1 MTDVINMISLIENK
15 SNEIVTKLEI
25 LRTLED
31 RKNSIN
37 DEIKKVKEKLDND
50 EITKFTY
57 TQMLEVNKK
66 SVNENTEERKKVWN
80 EIADLINNMTD
91 ELTELKNGYNEKL
104 KSDSNIIID
113 DAPATEKKADA
124 EKTE

>member
-1 MTDVINMISLIENK
+1 MTDVKNMISLIENK
-15 SNEIVTKLEI
+15 SNEIITKLEI

-31 RKNSIN
+31 RKNSIAE
-37 DEIKKVKEKLDND
+37 EINNIKTKLEND

-66 SVNENTEERKKVWN
+66 SVDENTENRKKIWN

-91 ELTELKNGYNEKL
+91 ELTELKESYNEKL
-104 KSDSNIIID
+104 QADSNKIIED
-113 DAPATEKKADA
+113 VPAE
-124 EKTE
+124 EKTDAKKTE

>member
-1 MTDVINMISLIENK
+1 MTDVVNMISLIEDK

-37 DEIKKVKEKLDND
+37 DEIKKVKERLDND

-66 SVNENTEERKKVWN
+66 SVNENTEERKKIWN

-113 DAPATEKKADA
+113 DAPATEKVDA

>member
-1 MTDVINMISLIENK
+1 MTDVKNMISLIENK
-15 SNEIVTKLEI
+15 SNEIITKLEI

-31 RKNSIN
+31 RKTSITE
-37 DEIKKVKEKLDND
+37 EINKIKIKLDND

-66 SVNENTEERKKVWN
+66 SVNENTEDRKKIWN

-91 ELTELKNGYNEKL
+91 ELTELKEGYNQKL
-104 KSDSNIIID
+104 QADSNTIIED
-113 DAPATEKKADA
+113 TKADEKQEP
-124 EKTE
+124 EKTK

>member
-1 MTDVINMISLIENK
+1 MTDVVNMISLIEDK
-15 SNEIVTKLEI
+15 SNEIVAKLEI

-31 RKNSIN
+31 RKNSIS
-37 DEIKKVKEKLDND
+37 DEIKKVKERLDND

-66 SVNENTEERKKVWN
+66 SVNENTEERKKIWN

-104 KSDSNIIID
+104 KSDSNTIID
-113 DAPATEKKADA
+113 DAPETEKVDA